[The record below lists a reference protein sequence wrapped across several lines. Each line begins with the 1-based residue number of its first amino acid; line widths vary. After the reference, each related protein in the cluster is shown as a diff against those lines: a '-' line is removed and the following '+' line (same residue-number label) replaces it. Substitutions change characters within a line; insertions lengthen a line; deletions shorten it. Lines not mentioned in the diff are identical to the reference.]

1 MKNIKLFLSKKIFF
15 QVIILFLIKLELIEC
30 IIVIPFEQL
39 SEDNYRKNNQTS
51 HSYIIQ
57 KYFLK
62 DLYTIFE
69 VGTPSQKVPLFLRIN
84 QYNFEITSS
93 IFEKEISYFYK
104 YNLTNFFKLYSSF
117 NEEQSKTFETEGCTS
132 EILNFLDHKKNC
144 ESNDAFLF
152 YQNINL
158 NQKNKFENINFTLI
172 KNKRDNITGEL
183 GLGVIGVSH
192 TSDKNFLKILKK
204 MNIINNYIWYISLD
218 AWNSTNGKLI
228 IGSYPHEINPNM
240 YNENDLIYKN
250 IYIEDNTNK
259 VWKLNFDKIYINS
272 TNTNNSIYI
281 NLNNKVAELVF
292 DSDII
297 IGTNEL
303 EQKLKD
309 IFLDDYIQEQKCFI
323 EKYTQLYYQ
332 RFEANF
338 YYCDIELK
346 NYLYE
351 LLPSINFYCNDYN
364 YTFEINKNELFKEED
379 KYIYLLILF
388 PTTKNNNNFV
398 LGNSITL
405 KYPFVFNSDSGTIG
419 LYTGYTKTNNNNNKE
434 EDNKNN
440 QYILIKIIIIIIL
453 SVCLIIIGI
462 IIGKKIYGIKRKQRA
477 NELLDDYEYNSVE
490 NNKEKGIN

>member
-1 MKNIKLFLSKKIFF
+1 
-15 QVIILFLIKLELIEC
+15 
-30 IIVIPFEQL
+30 
-39 SEDNYRKNNQTS
+39 
-51 HSYIIQ
+51 
-57 KYFLK
+57 
-62 DLYTIFE
+62 
-69 VGTPSQKVPLFLRIN
+69 
-84 QYNFEITSS
+84 
-93 IFEKEISYFYK
+93 
-104 YNLTNFFKLYSSF
+104 
-117 NEEQSKTFETEGCTS
+117 
-132 EILNFLDHKKNC
+132 
-144 ESNDAFLF
+144 
-152 YQNINL
+152 
-158 NQKNKFENINFTLI
+158 
-172 KNKRDNITGEL
+172 
-183 GLGVIGVSH
+183 
-192 TSDKNFLKILKK
+192 
-204 MNIINNYIWYISLD
+204 
-218 AWNSTNGKLI
+218 
-228 IGSYPHEINPNM
+228 M

-388 PTTKNNNNFV
+388 PTTKNKNNFV
-398 LGNSITL
+398 IGNSLTL